1 MPEAVKARPPGQQE
15 GESPGH
21 ALLSSLPHN
30 PTQAGTLERAPYF
43 ACSFSLSLASVPL
56 TVSLPLF
63 QFPSCLCPSGSLRH
77 SGLLSGSDSRSIR
90 MAQCPIMRVRPQ
102 TQVSTL
108 EMREETA
115 HAFWPADHRAN
126 WLRAGRPLR
135 GHLAYQGPMHCRVRN
150 DKMLSSFLSATG
162 PGTVLFLLTLGWE
175 GLWPGA
181 GRRGSWI
188 PWSPPPLFSHIPI
201 SNTWESSSTCP
212 AAGCAC
218 LP

>member
-1 MPEAVKARPPGQQE
+1 MLFYPLFPIVPPKQAPWKGLCILLALSV
-15 GESPGH
+15 SPSP
-21 ALLSSLPHN
+21 L
-30 PTQAGTLERAPYF
+30 
-43 ACSFSLSLASVPL
+43 SLSLYLCLYFGFPP
-56 TVSLPLF
+56 VSG
-63 QFPSCLCPSGSLRH
+63 PSGCLRH
-77 SGLLSGSDSRSIR
+77 SGLLSGSDSRSIC
-90 MAQCPIMRVRPQ
+90 MAQCPIVRVRPQ
-102 TQVSTL
+102 TWVSTL

-115 HAFWPADHRAN
+115 HAFWPADHRAD
-126 WLRAGRPLR
+126 WLREGRPLR
-135 GHLAYQGPMHCRVRN
+135 GHLAYQGPTHCRVRN
-150 DKMLSSFLSATG
+150 DKTLSSFVSATG

-201 SNTWESSSTCP
+201 SNSWESSSTCP